1 MENAMVIAA
10 LSLIG
15 ATLGSFVGAQ
25 VWRIRA
31 KQLIEDEA
39 AGESINH
46 SELRRL
52 KPLLKPVAADR
63 SECIHCHH
71 TLAWYDLLPIVSWLT
86 LGGKC
91 RYCKRPI
98 GKMEILLE
106 IGLAAIFAVSY
117 IAWPYPFTNMVAIV
131 PFAVWLLAC
140 VLMALL
146 FAYDARWSL
155 LPFGVNIALIGVGV
169 VFISVSFALGL
180 YADVP
185 LWSPLLALGIIG
197 GLYFIFSVAGWSGLG
212 DSILGVGL
220 ALLLGRWELAFLAVF
235 LANLLGSIMLIP
247 LALTKRLHRKQHIP
261 FGPFL
266 IVGAIVS
273 FLWGWQLVTVG
284 MQASN
289 TIITKLML

>member
-1 MENAMVIAA
+1 MENAMVIVA

-25 VWRIRA
+25 VWRLRA
-31 KQLIEDEA
+31 KQLVEDSA
-39 AGESINH
+39 AGESVDQA
-46 SELRRL
+46 ELRRL
-52 KPLLKPVAADR
+52 KPLLKPVATDR

-86 LGGKC
+86 LRGKC

-98 GKMEILLE
+98 GKMEIFLE

-117 IAWPYPFTNMVAIV
+117 IAWPCPFTNMVAIV

-180 YADVP
+180 HADVP
-185 LWSPLLALGIIG
+185 LWSPLLALGIMG

-266 IVGAIVS
+266 IVGTIVS
-273 FLWGWQLVTVG
+273 FLWGWQLVTMG

>member
-15 ATLGSFVGAQ
+15 ATLGRFVGAQ
-25 VWRIRA
+25 VWRLRA
-31 KQLIEDEA
+31 KQLVEDDA

-52 KPLLKPVAADR
+52 KRLLKPIATDR
-63 SECIHCHH
+63 SECIQCHH
-71 TLAWYDLLPIVSWLT
+71 TLAWYDLLPIVSWLS
-86 LGGKC
+86 LVGKC
-91 RYCKRPI
+91 RYCTQPI
-98 GKMEILLE
+98 RTMEILLE
-106 IGLAAIFAVSY
+106 IGLAAVFAVSY
-117 IAWPYPFTNMVAIV
+117 MAWPYSFTNMVTIV

-169 VFISVSFALGL
+169 VFISLSFAMGL
-180 YADVP
+180 HTDVP

-235 LANLLGSIMLIP
+235 LANLLGSLMLIP
-247 LALTKRLHRKQHIP
+247 LALTRRLHRKQRIP

-266 IVGAIVS
+266 IIGAIVS
-273 FLWGWQLVTVG
+273 FLWGWHLIIVG
-284 MQASN
+284 MQASS